1 MITTT
6 KEKAK
11 KRSVMDNLVMA
22 GEGEEE
28 DGLPTTTLE
37 EEEYTVSMEERQ
49 VLVREQLMMDPEVLA
64 GKDK

>member
-1 MITTT
+1 
-6 KEKAK
+6 
-11 KRSVMDNLVMA
+11 MDNLVMA